1 MPKGVSYCLGIKAK
15 TWEGMTKMPSNTR
28 VGKKT
33 GVQTGKMVPGKTVHG
48 KQVNDEVMVYEER
61 NSWTH

>member
-33 GVQTGKMVPGKTVHG
+33 GVQTGKMVPGKTARQAG
-48 KQVNDEVMVYEER
+48 E
-61 NSWTH
+61 